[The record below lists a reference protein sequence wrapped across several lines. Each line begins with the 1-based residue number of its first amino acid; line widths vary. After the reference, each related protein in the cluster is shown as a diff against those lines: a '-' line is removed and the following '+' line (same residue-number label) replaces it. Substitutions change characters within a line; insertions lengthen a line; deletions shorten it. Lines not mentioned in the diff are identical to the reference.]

1 MPYGQQHAPV
11 RPGSRRLGQRPMPTG
26 PPDRIMPDALLPAA
40 RWVCD
45 QITSSPLD
53 AGLASRAA
61 REFTG
66 QLLRGWDL
74 LALAEDAAVI
84 VSELVTNALRH
95 GVRDLSGVAAAHVEL
110 IWWLRA
116 AEITCMVT
124 DPGAAP
130 PVMAPPDP
138 LAETGRGLHVVDALS
153 GTWGWTWLGGC
164 RKAVW
169 ATLPVPTGCGRPA

>member
-1 MPYGQQHAPV
+1 MPYGQQYAPV
-11 RPGSRRLGQRPMPTG
+11 RPGSRRLGQRPMSTC
-26 PPDRIMPDALLPAA
+26 PPDEGVSDAVLPAA
-40 RWVCD
+40 RWACG
-45 QITSSPLD
+45 QIASSPLD

-66 QLLRGWDL
+66 QLLRGWGL

-95 GVRDLSGVAAAHVEL
+95 GVRDLSGAAAAQVEL
-110 IWWLRA
+110 TWWLRA
-116 AEITCMVT
+116 REITCMVT
-124 DPGAAP
+124 DPGAEP

-138 LAETGRGLHVVDALS
+138 LAEAGRGLYVVDALS
-153 GTWGWTWLGGC
+153 GTWGWTRLQGC

-169 ATLPVPTGCGRPA
+169 ATLPMPAGCGRAV